1 VRLLPVRVV
10 WLALP
15 LVAGT
20 AASHAVEGWADA
32 PRVVAI
38 AFLWLGWGIGLVAL
52 LAPRPVGLTAVR
64 TIAPAFA
71 VLALVGAIWGDAS
84 TVAAGTALIGAV
96 VAAALVADPAVAL
109 ASANGVAYGDE
120 RRNPL
125 RAPPALYLAPIPIAR
140 AVAVAGL
147 VAAPLLL
154 ADERLVWGVVA
165 LIGLPLAWLAI
176 RALHT
181 LARRW
186 LVTVPA
192 GVVVVDPMTLVDPVL
207 IVRRNLRGVR
217 AVDAAAAPAPGAV
230 DLRLGATLGTV
241 EVALDGSIDVV
252 RGGRRHRADTI
263 RPEALLLAVAGRR
276 ELLARGSRRSGP
288 ERPRGEASRS
298 GRGDQAAMPPP
309 SSESPS

>member
-1 VRLLPVRVV
+1 VRLLPARVV

-20 AASHAVEGWADA
+20 AASRAVESWADA
-32 PRVVAI
+32 PRVVALV
-38 AFLWLGWGIGLVAL
+38 FLWLSWGIGLVAL
-52 LAPRPVGLTAVR
+52 FAPRPAGLTAVR
-64 TIAPAFA
+64 TIAPSFA
-71 VLALVGAIWGDAS
+71 VVALVGAIWGDAS
-84 TVAAGTALIGAV
+84 TLATAGALVGTIT
-96 VAAALVADPAVAL
+96 AAALVADPAVAL
-109 ASANGVAYGDE
+109 ASANGVVYGDE

-125 RAPPALYLAPIPIAR
+125 RTPPALYLAPIPIAR
-140 AVAVAGL
+140 ALAVAGF

-154 ADERLVWGVVA
+154 ADERVGWGLLA

-207 IVRRNLRGVR
+207 VVRRNLRGVR
-217 AVDAAAAPAPGAV
+217 AVDATAAPVRGAI

-252 RGGRRHRADTI
+252 RGSRRGRADTI
-263 RPEALLLAVAGRR
+263 RPDALLVAVAGRR
-276 ELLARGSRRSGP
+276 ELLARASRRSGP
-288 ERPRGEASRS
+288 ERPGRDHSGE
-298 GRGDQAAMPPP
+298 GDQAAMPPP
-309 SSESPS
+309 SSASPS

>member
-1 VRLLPVRVV
+1 MRLLPVRVV
-10 WLALP
+10 WLTLP
-15 LVAGT
+15 LVAGA

-32 PRVVAI
+32 PRAI
-38 AFLWLGWGIGLVAL
+38 AIVFLWLGWGIGLVAL
-52 LAPRPVGLTAVR
+52 LAPRPAGLTAVR

-71 VLALVGAIWGDAS
+71 FLAVVGAIWGDAS
-84 TVAAGTALIGAV
+84 ALAVSTALVGAV

-140 AVAVAGL
+140 AVAVAGI

-154 ADERLVWGVVA
+154 ADERLAWGIVA

-207 IVRRNLRGVR
+207 VVRRNLRGVR
-217 AVDAAAAPAPGAV
+217 AVDGSAAPDPGAV

-252 RGGRRHRADTI
+252 RGGRRGRADTI
-263 RPEALLLAVAGRR
+263 RPDALLLAVAGRR
-276 ELLARGSRRSGP
+276 ELLTRAAR
-288 ERPRGEASRS
+288 RP
-298 GRGDQAAMPPP
+298 QAAMPPP

>member
-1 VRLLPVRVV
+1 M

-15 LVAGT
+15 LATGS
-20 AASHAVEGWADA
+20 AASHAVEGWAGA

-38 AFLWLGWGIGLVAL
+38 AFLWMSWGIGLVAL
-52 LAPRPVGLTAVR
+52 FAPRPAGLTAVR
-64 TIAPAFA
+64 TIAPAFV
-71 VLALVGAIWGDAS
+71 VLALVAAIWGDAS
-84 TVAAGTALIGAV
+84 TLATGAALVGTI
-96 VAAALVADPAVAL
+96 VAAALVADPEVAL

-125 RAPPALYLAPIPIAR
+125 RTPPALYLAPIPIAR
-140 AVAVAGL
+140 AVAVAGI
-147 VAAPLLL
+147 VTAPLLL
-154 ADERLVWGVVA
+154 ADERVAWGLVA

-207 IVRRNLRGVR
+207 VVRKNLRGVR
-217 AVDAAAAPAPGAV
+217 AVDATAAPVPGAV

-241 EVALDGSIDVV
+241 EVGIDGSIDVV
-252 RGGRRHRADTI
+252 RGSRRGRRADTV
-263 RPEALLLAVAGRR
+263 RPDALIVAVAGRR
-276 ELLARGSRRSGP
+276 ELLAR
-288 ERPRGEASRS
+288 ASR
-298 GRGDQAAMPPP
+298 GRPNQAAMPPP
-309 SSESPS
+309 SSASPS

>member
-1 VRLLPVRVV
+1 MRLLPVRVV

-15 LVAGT
+15 LATGS
-20 AASHAVEGWADA
+20 AASRAVEGWADA

-38 AFLWLGWGIGLVAL
+38 AFLWLSWGIGLVAL
-52 LAPRPVGLTAVR
+52 FAPRPAALTAVR
-64 TIAPAFA
+64 TIAPGFA
-71 VLALVGAIWGDAS
+71 VLALAGAIWGDAS
-84 TVAAGTALIGAV
+84 ALATDAALVGTI

-125 RAPPALYLAPIPIAR
+125 RTPPALYLAPIPIAR
-140 AVAVAGL
+140 VVAVAGI
-147 VAAPLLL
+147 VTGPLLL
-154 ADERLVWGVVA
+154 ADERVVWGVVA

-207 IVRRNLRGVR
+207 VVRRNLRGVR
-217 AVDAAAAPAPGAV
+217 AVDAMAAPVPGAA

-252 RGGRRHRADTI
+252 RGSRRGRRADTI
-263 RPEALLLAVAGRR
+263 RPDALIVAVAGRR
-276 ELLARGSRRSGP
+276 ELLARVSHRGP
-288 ERPRGEASRS
+288 
-298 GRGDQAAMPPP
+298 DQRLRQ
-309 SSESPS
+309 

>member
-1 VRLLPVRVV
+1 M

-20 AASHAVEGWADA
+20 AASRAVDGWADA

-38 AFLWLGWGIGLVAL
+38 VFLWLTWGIGLVAL
-52 LAPRPVGLTAVR
+52 FAPRPAGLTAVR

-71 VLALVGAIWGDAS
+71 VVALAGAIWGDAS
-84 TVAAGTALIGAV
+84 TLATAGALVGTIT
-96 VAAALVADPAVAL
+96 AAALVADPAVAL
-109 ASANGVAYGDE
+109 ASANGVVYGEE

-125 RAPPALYLAPIPIAR
+125 RTPPALYLAPIPIAR
-140 AVAVAGL
+140 ALAVAGI
-147 VAAPLLL
+147 VAGPLLL
-154 ADERLVWGVVA
+154 ADERVAWGLLA
-165 LIGLPLAWLAI
+165 LIGFPLAWLAI

-207 IVRRNLRGVR
+207 VVRRNLRGVR
-217 AVDAAAAPAPGAV
+217 AVDATAPPVPGAV

-252 RGGRRHRADTI
+252 RGSRRGRADTI
-263 RPEALLLAVAGRR
+263 RPDALLVAVAGRR
-276 ELLARGSRRSGP
+276 ELLAR
-288 ERPRGEASRS
+288 ASRAPH
-298 GRGDQAAMPPP
+298 AATPPP
-309 SSESPS
+309 SSASPS